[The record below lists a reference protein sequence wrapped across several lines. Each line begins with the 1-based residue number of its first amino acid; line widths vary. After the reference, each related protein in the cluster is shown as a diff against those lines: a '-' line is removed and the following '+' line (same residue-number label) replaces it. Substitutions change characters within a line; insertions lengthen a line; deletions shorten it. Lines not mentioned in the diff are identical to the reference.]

1 MMKSLNDIKDF
12 IEEEELVENVDWDW
26 SSKYIDALE
35 PIWKATKRLQEEQF
49 PLCDLY
55 KLWMN
60 LKRRFELS
68 QCSLQKRIFEAMVD
82 REHLLLNNITLLSS
96 VYLDPRLNLLLK
108 SSEKSLAKTNLKQLA
123 KRIHD
128 MKKVSNI

>member
-96 VYLDPRLNLLLK
+96 VYLDPLLNLLLK
-108 SSEKSLAKTNLKQLA
+108 SSEKSLAKSNLKQLA